1 MLNRKTSLGMLIGS
15 MVIFG
20 TIGIFR
26 RFIPVSSPMLAFV
39 RGAMGA
45 GFLLLIHL
53 CQRTI
58 RKHKE
63 PAFSLEQISSDSQLS
78 LWKKFIW
85 FGIPGGMIGLNWVL
99 LFEAYRYTSISVA
112 TLCYYMAPT
121 LVILCSPLVIG
132 EKLTIKKLVCALTA
146 VFGMVLISGIA
157 GGELVSFQGILLG
170 LGAAALYAAVIL
182 INKKAPDADVYEK
195 TMIQLGA
202 AAIFLLPYLLLGNAF
217 SLKGLDPAG
226 GFLLI
231 VVGIVHTGVAYALYF
246 GSIRSLKAQTVA
258 ILSYMDP
265 VVALLLSWFIL
276 KEPFSVHSLLG
287 AVLILGST
295 LISELSF
302 T

>member
-1 MLNRKTSLGMLIGS
+1 MLIGS

-39 RGAMGA
+39 RGVLGA
-45 GFLLLIHL
+45 GFLMLIRL
-53 CQRTI
+53 CQRSV
-58 RKHKE
+58 
-63 PAFSLEQISSDSQLS
+63 PSPEQISSDSQLS

-132 EKLTIKKLVCALTA
+132 EKLTIKKLVCVLTA
-146 VFGMVLISGIA
+146 VFGMVLISGIV

-265 VVALLLSWFIL
+265 EGTFQRSFFAGSRTDSGLHIDQRVIYI
-276 KEPFSVHSLLG
+276 KEFS
-287 AVLILGST
+287 
-295 LISELSF
+295 
-302 T
+302 